1 MSTRGWE
8 GVELAGLVRAG
19 AAPNSPQ
26 RRKYRNVAVE
36 IEGLR
41 FDSRAE
47 GDYWLKLRDREARGE
62 IYELRR
68 QVAFP
73 LYTVART
80 ARSATGQRQRDI
92 LVQVAEYVADF
103 VYLEAGERHVVD
115 VKRRQTQTPVY
126 RLKRKF
132 LELQDGIVIEEVSG

>member
-1 MSTRGWE
+1 MATRGWDNVTE
-8 GVELAGLVRAG
+8 DMLPRQARA
-19 AAPNSPQ
+19 AAPAP
-26 RRKYRNVAVE
+26 RKYRNLAVE

-47 GDYWLKLRDREARGE
+47 GHYWLKLRDREARGE

-73 LYTVART
+73 LYTA
-80 ARSATGQRQRDI
+80 ARSARPVAAQRQRDI

-115 VKRRQTQTPVY
+115 VKRKQTQTPVY
-126 RLKRKF
+126 RLKRKW
-132 LELQDGIVIEEVSG
+132 LELQDGIAIEEVSG